1 MVEQFVCQLEMIS
14 IKPNNTLK
22 PKQINKMKPN
32 LVIKDDRCLLN
43 SNFLLQGRSLANLLL

>member
-1 MVEQFVCQLEMIS
+1 MIEQFVCQLEMIS

-22 PKQINKMKPN
+22 PKQINKMKPI

-43 SNFLLQGRSLANLLL
+43 SNFLLQGRALANLLL